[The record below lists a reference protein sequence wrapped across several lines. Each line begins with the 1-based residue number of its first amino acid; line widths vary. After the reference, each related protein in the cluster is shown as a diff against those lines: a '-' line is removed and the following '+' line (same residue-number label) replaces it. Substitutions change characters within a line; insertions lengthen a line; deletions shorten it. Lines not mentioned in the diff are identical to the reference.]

1 VGAEGRGLTMAAI
14 TSSPPV
20 VVIPSERAGA
30 FSVGVQRFVL
40 TLGRALLSVVL
51 ILVIW
56 QLLLLSWGENLA
68 FTTRGP
74 IDVWRFA
81 FGADTPPEVRQRILS
96 NLWIT
101 LGDAGLGLLVGTLG
115 AIAMAFAFNLF
126 RPLEQAFMPVAMV
139 LRSVPLVAMTPLMA
153 TVFGRGLV
161 SVAMVGAIVTFFPT
175 LVNVTLGL
183 RGTPQQSVDL
193 VKAYGANR
201 LYTLSRI
208 QFPNA
213 LPQLF
218 AALRASAPLA
228 ITGAMLAEFLLTGK
242 GLGNT
247 INVDRNQFKYDS
259 MWTQAALATL
269 ASVLVYSI
277 FVGIE
282 GSVLARFAPD
292 RAKASKVKA

>member
-1 VGAEGRGLTMAAI
+1 MAAI
-14 TSSPPV
+14 TSTPTVIS
-20 VVIPSERAGA
+20 IPSEQTGALSAG
-30 FSVGVQRFVL
+30 FQRFAW
-40 TLGRALLSVVL
+40 TLGRAMLSVL
-51 ILVIW
+51 IIVVIW
-56 QLLLLSWGENLA
+56 QLLVLSWGEELA

-74 IDVWRFA
+74 IDVWRFV
-81 FGADTPPEVRQRILS
+81 FGPDTPPEVRERIIS

-101 LGDAGLGLLVGTLG
+101 LGDAGLGLLVGTVG
-115 AIAMAFAFNLF
+115 AIVMAFAFNLF

-193 VKAYGANR
+193 VKAYGAKR
-201 LYTLSRI
+201 LYTLVRI

-213 LPQLF
+213 QPQLF

-228 ITGAMLAEFLLTGK
+228 ITGAMLAEFLLTGQ

-259 MWTQAALATL
+259 MWTQAALATIV
-269 ASVLVYSI
+269 SVLVYSI

-282 GSVLARFAPD
+282 ASVLTRFAPD